1 MKREIKF
8 RGKSLHT
15 GMWHYGDLI
24 QINDYC
30 YIQEP
35 KTAGFFTDI
44 VTVGQFTGLY
54 DKDGQE
60 IYEGDIVMT
69 SISKESIGVV
79 EWNYKQAAFVVHM
92 KDSNQWYYLYEGYK
106 IIGNIH
112 ENAEL
117 LKADNNEIRERN

>member
-1 MKREIKF
+1 MKRKIKF

-60 IYEGDIVMT
+60 IYEGI
-69 SISKESIGVV
+69 
-79 EWNYKQAAFVVHM
+79 
-92 KDSNQWYYLYEGYK
+92 
-106 IIGNIH
+106 
-112 ENAEL
+112 
-117 LKADNNEIRERN
+117 

>member
-1 MKREIKF
+1 
-8 RGKSLHT
+8 
-15 GMWHYGDLI
+15 MWHYGDLI

-79 EWNYKQAAFVVHM
+79 EWNYKQAA
-92 KDSNQWYYLYEGYK
+92 L
-106 IIGNIH
+106 GNIH